1 MRTLILLRHG
11 ESAWNSKNLFTG
23 WIDVDLTSR
32 GEDQA
37 RDSGQSLRTAGLL
50 PQSVHTS
57 VLTRAARTAALA
69 MEAAGSSAPIARHWR
84 LNERHYGT
92 LQGREKSE
100 ILREFGEERFRLW
113 RRSYDAAPPP
123 APEGGTGDVAHDA
136 RYADLS
142 RELLPRTESLADV
155 TARLLPYWHDAVV
168 PDLRAGRTV
177 LVVAHSNS
185 LRALAAHLDR
195 LGHEE
200 LLNLN
205 IPTGM
210 PLRYDLGEDLVPL
223 VHGGRYLDPDAAAE
237 AAAEVAD
244 QGRRRLGTTR

>member
-1 MRTLILLRHG
+1 MPTLILLRHG
-11 ESAWNSKNLFTG
+11 ESAWNAKNLFTG
-23 WIDVDLTSR
+23 WSDVDLTSR

-37 RDSGQSLRTAGLL
+37 RGSGRSLRAAGLV

-57 VLTRAARTAALA
+57 VLTRAVRTAALA
-69 MEAAGSSAPIARHWR
+69 VEAAGAAAPIARHWR
-84 LNERHYGT
+84 LNERHYGA

-100 ILREFGEERFRLW
+100 ILREFGPERFRMW
-113 RRSYDAAPPP
+113 RRSYDEAPPP

-136 RYADLS
+136 RYADLP

-155 TARLLPYWHDAVV
+155 TARLLPYWREAVV

-185 LRALAAHLDR
+185 LRALAARLDR
-195 LGHEE
+195 LGRAE
-200 LLNLN
+200 LLDLD
-205 IPTGM
+205 IPTGL
-210 PLRYDLGEDLVPL
+210 PLRYDLDDDLVPR
-223 VHGGRYLDPDAAAE
+223 VRGGRYLDPRAAAE